1 MKKIII
7 LFIFLPT
14 LSFAEWTL
22 VSNAESYKKF
32 IDFDEIL
39 IIGDKR
45 RVWIKTETT
54 DSSVQWKSAR
64 AYQEFNCIEKTTKH
78 LSAEIYSDTNL
89 KGEQVAKKTF
99 HDAEIIYVIPDS
111 LDDGILDAACMIK

>member
-54 DSSVQWKSAR
+54 DSSVQWK
-64 AYQEFNCIEKTTKH
+64 
-78 LSAEIYSDTNL
+78 LSFTCPFL
-89 KGEQVAKKTF
+89 KDK
-99 HDAEIIYVIPDS
+99 
-111 LDDGILDAACMIK
+111 